1 MKLRTLLSLFL
12 ICLPGIA
19 AAQTAPEKTEALNK
33 SVEELRHAHGTWAVT
48 TEFLKP
54 DGSVART
61 VKGKYRF
68 SWVVP
73 DRVLSGQSE
82 IPELK
87 QTGAILFYVSEPRKI
102 IEMVSVGAD
111 GNLWVMTGTAGGDTR
126 LTKPFPTADGKT
138 SQLRFTRYNVKPDGF
153 ESKMEYTE
161 DGGKTWLPGNRQVF
175 RRSQ

>member
-1 MKLRTLLSLFL
+1 MKLQTLLFMIL
-12 ICLPGIA
+12 IALPA
-19 AAQTAPEKTEALNK
+19 SVAAQSATDKSGEFAK
-33 SVEELRHAHGTWAVT
+33 SVEELRQARGTWSVT

-61 VKGKYRF
+61 VKGTYRF
-68 SWVVP
+68 DWVIP
-73 DRVLSGQSE
+73 DRLLSGQSD

-87 QTGAILFYVSEPRKI
+87 KQDAILFYVNERRKI

-111 GNLWVMTGTAGGDTR
+111 GNLWVMTGVAGSDTR
-126 LTKPFPTADGKT
+126 MTKPFPTADGKT
-138 SQLRFTRYNVKPDGF
+138 SQLRFTRYNVKPDSF

-161 DGGKTWLPGNRQVF
+161 GGGKTWLPGNHQVF

>member
-1 MKLRTLLSLFL
+1 VKLRTLLFMIL
-12 ICLPGIA
+12 IVLPA
-19 AAQTAPEKTEALNK
+19 SALAQSATDKSGEFAR
-33 SVEELRHAHGTWAVT
+33 SVEELRQARGAWSVT

-61 VKGKYRF
+61 VKGTYRF
-68 SWVVP
+68 DWVVP

-87 QTGAILFYVSEPRKI
+87 QQSAILFYLNERRKI

-111 GNLWVMTGTAGGDTR
+111 GDLWVMTGAAGSNTR
-126 LTKPFPTADGKT
+126 MTKPFPTADGKT
-138 SQLRFTRYNVKPDGF
+138 SHLRFTRYNVKPDSF

-161 DGGKTWLPGNRQVF
+161 DGGKTWLPGNHQVF
-175 RRSQ
+175 RRNQ